1 MISKGTIAASV
12 AFVGFGWLFFTAT
25 ERTGQRYERLREV
38 FPDPFCE
45 DAARVV
51 DGGFMHEEQYFASG
65 CTMEVLV
72 DQRGTTS
79 AMQAFDLLR
88 QLLESYP
95 AMTETVCWEPALKY
109 LTKELPLHEYIGLDC
124 DLTRIPSDDVFES
137 WLSQR

>member
-1 MISKGTIAASV
+1 MISRQAVVIAIIV
-12 AFVGFGWLFFTAT
+12 AALGWLIVSST
-25 ERTGQRYERLREV
+25 ENDIQRQLRLKTV
-38 FPDPFCE
+38 FPEAFCE
-45 DAARVV
+45 DAAKVV

-65 CTMEVLV
+65 CTMDVLV
-72 DQRGTTS
+72 DHRGATS

-124 DLTRIPSDDVFES
+124 DLTRIPSDDVFEN